1 MSGFVGRGTS
11 PVTLEEEL
19 RQIENEIRKLKIAF
33 DLYFI
38 GSNPKPPLD
47 QRDQLDRQIKKLQ
60 SVQIKSLGD
69 RFLYNSIVNRFN
81 AFSELWAKSMRV
93 REEGARVHP
102 LAARAAHHSA
112 AAENGGSFKPGPAPK
127 GPRPARE
134 KVKDSWRVPT
144 DRRDEAAVRNLYEN
158 FIAAKNQ
165 VGDRKQPSFEAFAR
179 EIGRHAAAIKGK
191 IDCQAI
197 DFKLDFKDNKVSI
210 KAKPAK

>member
-1 MSGFVGRGTS
+1 M
-11 PVTLEEEL
+11 TLEEEL
-19 RQIENEIRKLKIAF
+19 RQIETEIRKLKIAF

-47 QRDQLDRQIKKLQ
+47 QRDQLDRQIKKCQ
-60 SVQIKSLGD
+60 NVPMKTLGE

-81 AFSELWAKSMRV
+81 AYSELWSKSMRV
-93 REEGARVHP
+93 KEEGARVHP
-102 LAARAAHHSA
+102 LAVRAAHQSA
-112 AAENGGSFKPGPAPK
+112 AAENGGSYKPGAASK
-127 GPRPARE
+127 VSRPARE
-134 KVKDSWRVPT
+134 KPKGTWRVPT
-144 DRRDEAAVRNLYEN
+144 DRRDEATIRNLYEN

-179 EIGRHAAAIKGK
+179 EIGRHAAALKGK
-191 IDCQAI
+191 VDCQAI